1 MSEFMV
7 GGMSCQHCVKAVT
20 QAVQS
25 RYPQARVDVD
35 LATGKVAVQGAS
47 DAAEVVRLI
56 EEEGY
61 TAKAVDGR
69 SA

>member
-35 LATGKVAVQGAS
+35 LATGKVVVQGAA